1 MAPEGGLEGLGG
13 VWVYFGVKHLL
24 QGSRDFGVLEPLKSP
39 CFGVF
44 FATRRISD
52 KFANMPLKPQDI
64 GTEERKLSTSSGRLL
79 GNSGKIQQKSRFLRQ
94 KGIES

>member
-1 MAPEGGLEGLGG
+1 MAPEGGLEGVASVG
-13 VWVYFGVKHLL
+13 VYFGVQHLL
-24 QGSRDFGVLEPLKSP
+24 QASRGLGLAWPINPLIFGHL
-39 CFGVF
+39 

-79 GNSGKIQQKSRFLRQ
+79 GNSGKIQQKPLNYRE
-94 KGIES
+94 KGISS